1 MENTYKIR
9 KVDYGY
15 YNPSYTLQKDGKF
28 VEDEKRNTEN
38 DAIFRQPEADMVFA
52 LIAEQLHPYTG
63 GAGLF
68 LDVVM

>member
-15 YNPSYTLQKDGKF
+15 YNPSYTLQKDGTF
-28 VEDEKRNTEN
+28 AEDETRKTDN

-52 LIAEQLHPYTG
+52 LILEQLKPYSE

-68 LDVVM
+68 LDVVL